1 MRLTVH
7 PPWRTVKPS
16 RSASI
21 LPRPVDFGLPTSAL
35 FPDELTALRVGG
47 LVLAAILAGFAI
59 SRRRSLRNGDVLILL
74 GLALGLALVSGTEL
88 LDTIL
93 SAFSFERE
101 NGTRIVGVAV
111 FAILILFVLVV
122 RALAQGSRVT
132 RELQAVLEGLAWERF
147 RRDGHTA
154 HFAGKIAILVPA
166 YNERENI
173 GVVLEKLPKE
183 VCGRA
188 TAVLVVDDGSRDG
201 TGDVAEHAGAVVA
214 RHVINR
220 GGGAAL
226 RTGYRLLADSG
237 AEIVVTIDA
246 DGQHLPEEMPRLVEP
261 VLSGEVDMAHGSRVL
276 GEAEPN
282 TRSREL
288 GIVFFNRLV
297 SFITR
302 TKVSDCSNGYRAV
315 RASVLPQ
322 LVLRQEQFH
331 TSEFM
336 IEAIKRGIPA
346 KEVPVTVV
354 ARLHGHSKKPAVMR
368 YGAGFANAIVR
379 TWLR

>member
-1 MRLTVH
+1 M
-7 PPWRTVKPS
+7 
-16 RSASI
+16 
-21 LPRPVDFGLPTSAL
+21 
-35 FPDELTALRVGG
+35 
-47 LVLAAILAGFAI
+47 LAIGVAAFAI
-59 SRRRSLRNGDVLILL
+59 WRRRTLRNADVLILL
-74 GLALGLALVSGTEL
+74 TVAAALAIVAGTEL
-88 LDTIL
+88 LDAIL

-111 FAILILFVLVV
+111 FAILVLFLLTL
-122 RALAQGSRVT
+122 RALSQGSRIT
-132 RELQAVLEGLAWERF
+132 RELSAVLEGLAWEQFKAAGYPDRF
-147 RRDGHTA
+147 RGRVGV
-154 HFAGKIAILVPA
+154 LVPA
-166 YNERENI
+166 YNEADNI
-173 GVVLEKLPKE
+173 GHVLPRIPAE
-183 VCGRA
+183 VCGLE

-201 TGDVAEHAGAVVA
+201 TDEIAEAGGAVVA

-237 AEIVVTIDA
+237 AQIVVTLDA
-246 DGQHLPEEMPRLVEP
+246 DGQHLPAEMERLVSP
-261 VLSGEVDMAHGSRVL
+261 ILAGEVAMTHGSRVL
-276 GEAEPN
+276 GEAEKGHPA
-282 TRSREL
+282 REA

-302 TKVSDCSNGYRAV
+302 TKVTDCSNGYRAV
-315 RASVLPQ
+315 RADVLPT

-331 TSEFM
+331 TSELM

-354 ARLHGHSKKPAVMR
+354 ARLHGHSKKPAVVR
-368 YGAGFANAIVR
+368 YGMGFTNAIVR

>member
-1 MRLTVH
+1 M
-7 PPWRTVKPS
+7 
-16 RSASI
+16 
-21 LPRPVDFGLPTSAL
+21 DFALPTAAL

-47 LVLAAILAGFAI
+47 LVLAAALAAFAI

-173 GVVLEKLPKE
+173 GVVLEKLPTE

>member
-1 MRLTVH
+1 MRIAGTV
-7 PPWRTVKPS
+7 
-16 RSASI
+16 A
-21 LPRPVDFGLPTSAL
+21 PVIYGNV
-35 FPDELTALRVGG
+35 FPEELTALRIAG
-47 LVLAAILAGFAI
+47 LVLAVALGGFAFW
-59 SRRRSLRNGDVLILL
+59 RRRTLRNGDVLIMLV
-74 GLALGLALVSGTEL
+74 LASGLALVAGTEL
-88 LDTIL
+88 LDSLL

-101 NGTRIVGVAV
+101 NGTRIIGVA
-111 FAILILFVLVV
+111 ILGILVLLALVV

-132 RELQAVLEGLAWERF
+132 RELQALLEGLAWERF
-147 RRDGHTA
+147 RRDGHPER
-154 HFAGKIAILVPA
+154 FQGKVAILIPA
-166 YNERENI
+166 YNEAENI
-173 GVVLEKLPKE
+173 EHVLQGLPGE
-183 VCGRA
+183 VCGHK

-201 TGDVAEHAGAVVA
+201 TGDIAERAGAIVA

-226 RTGYRLLADSG
+226 RTGYRLLSDSK
-237 AEIVVTIDA
+237 AEVVVTIDA

-282 TRSREL
+282 TRAREL

-297 SFITR
+297 SLITR

-331 TSEFM
+331 TSELM

-346 KEVPVTVV
+346 REVPVTVV